1 MNFSSIKTGM
11 KQGLKTTWVLGKII
25 FPVTLII
32 SLLQHTPV
40 LPWLYESI
48 APFMAVLGLP
58 GEAAIPLVL
67 GNLLNLYAGIGG
79 ILTLEL
85 TVKEV
90 FIIAMMLS
98 FSHNLLIESGVA
110 LKSGV
115 KLWVV
120 LTVRIGLAILS
131 AIMIH
136 LLWQG
141 GNEVAQYGFVS
152 SATVEPVGFWEIL
165 WNGISKA
172 GLGVAQL
179 AMVVIPLMVVIQIFR
194 DLHWLD
200 HFTKWMAPVTRFL
213 GMKENTSL
221 TLTAG
226 LIFGLAFGAGVLL
239 QAIREDGVSK
249 KDTTLVF
256 IFLVTCHA
264 VVEDTLIFAPLGIPI
279 WPLFV
284 IRLGMAIL
292 LTYII
297 SRIWNKAEV
306 NVKRKE
312 FTYEG

>member
-48 APFMAVLGLP
+48 APFMAVLRLP

-249 KDTTLVF
+249 K
-256 IFLVTCHA
+256 
-264 VVEDTLIFAPLGIPI
+264 
-279 WPLFV
+279 
-284 IRLGMAIL
+284 IRH
-292 LTYII
+292 
-297 SRIWNKAEV
+297 
-306 NVKRKE
+306 
-312 FTYEG
+312 